1 MHIRHLPLLLITLA
15 FALPISAQDIHF
27 TQFYMSP
34 ITLNA
39 AMAGKFEGTVRVGGI
54 YRSQWRSVLGSGDY
68 STPSIFADAP
78 IIRGLRKQD
87 WVGVGLGYV
96 ADRAGTGNLERNI
109 SNIGASYHFALDRN
123 RKSVLSIG
131 AQFGGVSLQINTKG
145 LRDEHTIQN
154 PNGPTSPDLTTL
166 TNQTEP
172 GSYRSTNIGLALT
185 SRLNK
190 QMDMTLGFAM
200 ANIVGTGTTLLR
212 GSGTVQPPG
221 GPNPPPNTP
230 GTAKSPRRITG
241 HGTFNIQMNDRT
253 VLTPNFI
260 YQTMDGNQEIMV
272 QALGS
277 YLLDPKRDITATV
290 GLGYRLGDA
299 ANIIV
304 GGKYKDWRFGL
315 AYDVNT
321 SDLSTN
327 TRYRGGFELAVNYI
341 IKIYKP
347 AVVKPKVLCPRF

>member
-15 FALPISAQDIHF
+15 FALPTSAQDIHF

-34 ITLNA
+34 VTLNA

-54 YRSQWRSVLGSGDY
+54 YRSQWRSVLGAGDY

-109 SNIGASYHFALDRN
+109 TNIGASYHLALDRD
-123 RKSVLSIG
+123 RRSVLSIG
-131 AQFGGVSLQINTKG
+131 AQFGGVSLQINTDG
-145 LRDEHTIQN
+145 LKDEFTILN
-154 PNGPTSPDLTTL
+154 PKGPTSPDITTL
-166 TNQTEP
+166 TKNQAEP
-172 GSYRSTNIGLALT
+172 GSYRSTNVGLALT

-190 QMDMTLGFAM
+190 QMDVTLGFAM
-200 ANIVGTGTTLLR
+200 ANILAGGTTLLK
-212 GSGTVQPPG
+212 G
-221 GPNPPPNTP
+221 GATPPNPGTPTPTPTP
-230 GTAKSPRRITG
+230 GTVTGLRRITG

-260 YQTMDGNQEIMV
+260 YQTMGGNQEIMV

-277 YLLDPKRDITATV
+277 YLLDPKRDLTATV

-299 ANIIV
+299 ANVIV

-315 AYDVNT
+315 AYDINT
-321 SDLSTN
+321 SDLSAD
-327 TRYRGGFELAVNYI
+327 TRYRGGFELALNYI

-347 AVVKPKVLCPRF
+347 AVVKPKVICPRF